1 MKLSNFLLVTTS
13 FNPANAIYQRRSSD
27 SGLDGIYADA
37 LPRFGRDLTG
47 WNRGINGAVNVNRA
61 FDDRESRA
69 VTAQNYL
76 EFMIASGKYGTGEE
90 IIAAVEAVQRRA
102 GKQRRRQLFEKSF

>member
-1 MKLSNFLLVTTS
+1 MKLSTFLLATTS

-69 VTAQNYL
+69 PTTQNYL
-76 EFMIASGKYGTGEE
+76 EFMIASGKYGTDDE
-90 IIAAVEAVQRRA
+90 IIAAVEAVQRRG
-102 GKQRRRQLFEKSF
+102 GKQRRRQFINKRF